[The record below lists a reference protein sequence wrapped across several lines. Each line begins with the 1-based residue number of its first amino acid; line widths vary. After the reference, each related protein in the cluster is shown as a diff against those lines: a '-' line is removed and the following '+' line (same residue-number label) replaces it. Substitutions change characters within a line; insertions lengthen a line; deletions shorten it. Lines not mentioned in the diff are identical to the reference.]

1 MMNTLTKR
9 LAQTC
14 ISKIVHNPSIPK
26 HSLRTSLFLT
36 GNNKPVALP
45 ALLSYSN
52 NTTTRCMSSSS
63 SSSSDNTQHE
73 EWVKFQQSIAVDGFN
88 TGQTTQVNTNLTKR
102 RGGKQLR
109 KRNEK
114 EMELQK
120 REEDFASMG
129 GGQFPTLRYS
139 DEETERLLLQAY
151 AAIPPKAGP
160 RKSRHL
166 KRQKVRWWRVRQLHR
181 KKKQEKVA
189 AHYKKMEKRSR
200 IVREVKECKDV
211 ALTVRGEEREY
222 QMEILR
228 RSVLRMLELE
238 GEGGGKLSML
248 GGGDGEKEDVLEKH

>member
-36 GNNKPVALP
+36 GNKPFVLSTLP
-45 ALLSYSN
+45 SN
-52 NTTTRCMSSSS
+52 TTRCMSSSS

-120 REEDFASMG
+120 HGRRS
-129 GGQFPTLRYS
+129 
-139 DEETERLLLQAY
+139 
-151 AAIPPKAGP
+151 IPNPALFRRRN
-160 RKSRHL
+160 RKTPPPS
-166 KRQKVRWWRVRQLHR
+166 
-181 KKKQEKVA
+181 
-189 AHYKKMEKRSR
+189 
-200 IVREVKECKDV
+200 
-211 ALTVRGEEREY
+211 
-222 QMEILR
+222 LR
-228 RSVLRMLELE
+228 RHPTQSRTT
-238 GEGGGKLSML
+238 
-248 GGGDGEKEDVLEKH
+248 

>member
-36 GNNKPVALP
+36 GNKPFVLSTLP
-45 ALLSYSN
+45 SN
-52 NTTTRCMSSSS
+52 TTRCMSSSS